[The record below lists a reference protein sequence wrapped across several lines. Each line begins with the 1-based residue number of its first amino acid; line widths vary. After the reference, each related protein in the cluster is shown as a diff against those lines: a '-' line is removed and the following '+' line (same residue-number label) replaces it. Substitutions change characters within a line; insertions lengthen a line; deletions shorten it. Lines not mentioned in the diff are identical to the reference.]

1 MKEELQAELSG
12 IQAGHPESYHG
23 QLRNI
28 LSNQVIFGLDLV
40 QAGLADKIEEIF
52 LAELAGAGAVRAT
65 LKKYLSPEQA

>member
-1 MKEELQAELSG
+1 M
-12 IQAGHPESYHG
+12 
-23 QLRNI
+23 
-28 LSNQVIFGLDLV
+28 IFGLDLV